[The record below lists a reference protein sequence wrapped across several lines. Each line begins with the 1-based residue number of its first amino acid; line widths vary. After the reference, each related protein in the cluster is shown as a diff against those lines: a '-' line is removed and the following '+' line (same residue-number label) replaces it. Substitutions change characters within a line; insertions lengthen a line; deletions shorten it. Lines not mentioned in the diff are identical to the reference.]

1 LFVKQSLFYLQACP
15 LAGREIRLGFLLEIS
30 MRINRDKVFRS
41 EWGELY
47 VDIYDLDDVFLYAQ
61 RIDEQLY
68 HSTGAVAPAD
78 WQEQQTNDYRW
89 RKE

>member
-1 LFVKQSLFYLQACP
+1 
-15 LAGREIRLGFLLEIS
+15 

-41 EWGELY
+41 EWGQLY

-78 WQEQQTNDYRW
+78 WQEQQTNDYKW
-89 RKE
+89 RSNEE